1 MSLILCIADD
11 VKREIASYLQP
22 GQPLVLIWNLENEHS
37 HVSSHVRALFEQ
49 HDRGTPQ
56 YHKMLW
62 RKMFDT
68 PAYSELFET
77 QQETKHPWSLGMTED
92 SVSEMT
98 LGMISAD
105 NPARTKGVLQIL
117 PDRAISERR
126 RACAIRGEVEGHY
139 QGPKEDLD

>member
-1 MSLILCIADD
+1 LVQCISDIL
-11 VKREIASYLQP
+11 KREVASYLKP

-92 SVSEMT
+92 SVSQE
-98 LGMISAD
+98 
-105 NPARTKGVLQIL
+105 NF
-117 PDRAISERR
+117 ERR
-126 RACAIRGEVEGHY
+126 DDIS
-139 QGPKEDLD
+139 